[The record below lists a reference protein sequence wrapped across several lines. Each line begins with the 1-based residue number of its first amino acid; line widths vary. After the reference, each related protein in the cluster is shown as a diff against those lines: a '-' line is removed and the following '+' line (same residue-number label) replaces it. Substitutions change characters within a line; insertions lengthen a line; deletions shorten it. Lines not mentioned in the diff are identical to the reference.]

1 MAANAPSNRAV
12 VFAAVVV
19 GAVTLLGFIAPFLP
33 GASLETLRQQ
43 MALVAGQWWA
53 PLMGVGLFTVLASV
67 GAPQIV
73 LITALV
79 LVFGGPAGF
88 VYSMTGKLLACAL
101 GFGVGRLFG
110 SQLLRRYETP
120 SLSTVVRWLN
130 NNGFWASAVV
140 RLVPTV
146 PSVIVNI
153 AAGATPMSFRAFLA
167 GTALGSVPKMAAIAI
182 GGRAGAEALSGNS
195 VTAWVGVGIAIVLW
209 LAVAVAGRRILRR
222 WRAEDSQ
229 PVEPAGGG

>member
-1 MAANAPSNRAV
+1 MAAEAPSNRAV

-19 GAVTLLGFIAPFLP
+19 GAVTLLGFIAPLLP
-33 GASLETLRQQ
+33 GASLDTLQQ
-43 MALVAGQWWA
+43 NMTLVSERWWA
-53 PLMGVGLFTVLASV
+53 PLMGVGLFTLLASV

-88 VYSMTGKLLACAL
+88 VYAMTGKLLACAL

-110 SQLLRRYETP
+110 AQLLRRYETE

-146 PSVIVNI
+146 PSVLVNI
-153 AAGATPMSFRAFLA
+153 AAGATPMSFRAFIA
-167 GTALGSVPKMAAIAI
+167 GTALGSVPKMTAIAI

-195 VTAWVGVGIAIVLW
+195 LVAWVGVGIAVVLW
-209 LAVAVAGRRILRR
+209 VVVAVVGRRIMRR
-222 WRAEDSQ
+222 WRAEESQ
-229 PVEPAGGG
+229 